1 MAVKELNQTEQAA
14 VLMLAIGMDRAA
26 QIFKHMN
33 RREVQILGT
42 TMANIEEIT
51 PEMVD
56 QVVEDII
63 IAVKSRTSLGMDT
76 DSYIRTVLISA
87 LGPDK
92 ANSILDRI
100 LQGGSTRGIEQ
111 LKWMDSRAI
120 ADMIR
125 LEHPQIMATILSLM
139 DSDQAAEVIMFLP
152 DNMRSDLIMRI
163 ATMKGVQPSALRE
176 LDEIMEKQLTG
187 SENVKATTLGGIDA
201 AANIL
206 NYMEGSSSDLV
217 MSEISELR
225 AELAQEIQDKMFV
238 FEDIATMSATDMQGL
253 LREIATGQ
261 LLLALRGASQDLKEK
276 VFNNMSRRAAEI
288 LRDDLEASPPA
299 RVSDVETAQKEILS
313 VVRRMV
319 DSGEIK
325 LGGGEGGR
333 DAYI

>member
-1 MAVKELNQTEQAA
+1 MATKELTKTERAA

-26 QIFKHMN
+26 LIFKHMN

-42 TMANIEEIT
+42 TMAGIGEIT
-51 PEMVD
+51 PEMMD
-56 QVVEDII
+56 QVVEEII
-63 IAVKSRTSLGMDT
+63 VDVKSRTSLGMDT
-76 DSYIRTVLISA
+76 DTYIRTVLISA

-100 LQGGSTRGIEQ
+100 LQGGSTKGIEQ
-111 LKWMDSRAI
+111 LKWMDSRSI
-120 ADMIR
+120 SDMIR

-139 DSDQAAEVIMFLP
+139 DSDQAAEVLMYLP
-152 DNMRSDLIMRI
+152 ENLRSDLVMRI

-187 SENVKATTLGGIDA
+187 SENVKATSLGGVDA

-206 NYMEGSSSDLV
+206 NFMEGSASDLV
-217 MSEISELR
+217 MNEISEVR

-238 FEDIATMSATDMQGL
+238 FEDLSTMTPTDMQTL

-276 VFNNMSRRAAEI
+276 VFTNMSRRAAEI

-299 RVSDVETAQKEILS
+299 RLSDVEGAQKEILT
-313 VVRRMV
+313 VVKRLI
-319 DSGEIK
+319 DSGDVHI
-325 LGGGEGGR
+325 GGGDGG

>member
-1 MAVKELNQTEQAA
+1 MATKELNKTERAA

-26 QIFKHMN
+26 LIFKHMN

-42 TMANIEEIT
+42 TMAGIGEIT
-51 PEMVD
+51 PEMMD
-56 QVVEDII
+56 QVVEEII
-63 IAVKSRTSLGMDT
+63 IDVKSRTSLGMDT
-76 DSYIRTVLISA
+76 DTYIRTVLISA

-100 LQGGSTRGIEQ
+100 LQGGSTKGIEQ
-111 LKWMDSRAI
+111 LKWMDSRSI

-125 LEHPQIMATILSLM
+125 QEHPQIMATLLALM
-139 DSDQAAEVIMFLP
+139 DGDQAAEVLMYLP
-152 DNMRSDLIMRI
+152 ENARADLVMRI
-163 ATMKGVQPSALRE
+163 ATMKGVQPGALRE

-187 SENVKATTLGGIDA
+187 SENVKATSLGGVDA

-217 MSEISELR
+217 MGEISEIR

-238 FEDIATMSATDMQGL
+238 FEDLSSMSASDMQTM
-253 LREIATGQ
+253 LREIPTGQ
-261 LLLALRGASQDLKEK
+261 LLLALRGSSQDLKEK

-299 RVSDVETAQKEILS
+299 RLSDVEAAQKEILS
-313 VVRRMV
+313 VVKRLV
-319 DSGEIK
+319 DSGDIQ
-325 LGGGEGGR
+325 LGGGDGGR
-333 DAYI
+333 DAYV

>member
-1 MAVKELNQTEQAA
+1 MATKELNKTERAA

-26 QIFKHMN
+26 MIFKNMN
-33 RREVQILGT
+33 RREVQVLGT
-42 TMANIEEIT
+42 TMANITEIT
-51 PEMVD
+51 PEMMD
-56 QVVEDII
+56 QVVEEII
-63 IAVKSRTSLGMDT
+63 VDVKSRTSLGMDT
-76 DSYIRTVLISA
+76 DTYIRTVLISA

-100 LQGGSTRGIEQ
+100 LQGGSTKGIEQ
-111 LKWMDSRAI
+111 LKWMDSRSI
-120 ADMIR
+120 SDMIR

-139 DSDQAAEVIMFLP
+139 DSDQAAEVLMFLP
-152 DNMRSDLIMRI
+152 ENLRPDLVMRI

-187 SENVKATTLGGIDA
+187 SENVKATSLGGVDA

-206 NYMEGSSSDLV
+206 NFMEGSASDLV
-217 MSEISELR
+217 MNEISEVR

-238 FEDIATMSATDMQGL
+238 FEDLGTMSASDMQTL

-276 VFNNMSRRAAEI
+276 VFTNMSRRAAEI
-288 LRDDLEASPPA
+288 LRDDLDASPPA
-299 RVSDVETAQKEILS
+299 RLSDVEGAQKEILT
-313 VVRRMV
+313 VVKRLI
-319 DSGEIK
+319 DSGDVHI
-325 LGGGEGGR
+325 GGGDGG

>member
-1 MAVKELNQTEQAA
+1 MATKELTKTERAA

-26 QIFKHMN
+26 LIFKHMN

-42 TMANIEEIT
+42 TMAGIGEIT
-51 PEMVD
+51 PEMMD
-56 QVVEDII
+56 QVVEEII
-63 IAVKSRTSLGMDT
+63 VDVKSRTSLGMDT
-76 DSYIRTVLISA
+76 DTYIRTVLISA

-100 LQGGSTRGIEQ
+100 LQGGSTKGIEQ
-111 LKWMDSRAI
+111 LKWMDSRSI
-120 ADMIR
+120 SDMIR

-139 DSDQAAEVIMFLP
+139 DSDQAAEVLMYLP
-152 DNMRSDLIMRI
+152 ENLRSDLVMRI

-187 SENVKATTLGGIDA
+187 SENVKATSLGGVDA

-206 NYMEGSSSDLV
+206 NFMEGSASDLV
-217 MSEISELR
+217 MNEISEVR

-238 FEDIATMSATDMQGL
+238 FEDLSTMTATDMQTL

-276 VFNNMSRRAAEI
+276 VFTNMSRRAAEI

-299 RVSDVETAQKEILS
+299 RLSDVEGAQKEILT
-313 VVRRMV
+313 VVKRLI
-319 DSGEIK
+319 DSGDVHI
-325 LGGGEGGR
+325 GGGDGG

>member
-1 MAVKELNQTEQAA
+1 MATKEMNQTERAA
-14 VLMLAIGMDRAA
+14 VLMLALGMDRAA
-26 QIFKHMN
+26 QVLKHMN
-33 RREVQILGT
+33 RREVQILGI
-42 TMANIEEIT
+42 TMANIGEIT
-51 PEMVD
+51 PEMMD
-56 QVVEDII
+56 EVVEEII
-63 IAVKSRTSLGMDT
+63 VAVKSRTSLGMDT
-76 DSYIRTVLISA
+76 DNYIRTVLVSA

-125 LEHPQIMATILSLM
+125 LEHPQIMSTILSLM

-152 DNMRSDLIMRI
+152 ENMRSDLVMRI
-163 ATMKGVQPSALRE
+163 ATMKGVQPGALRE

-206 NYMEGSSSDLV
+206 NYMEGSASDMV
-217 MSEISELR
+217 MSEIAEIR

-238 FEDIATMSATDMQGL
+238 FEDLSTISASDMQTL
-253 LREIATGQ
+253 LREVPTGQ
-261 LLLALRGASQDLKEK
+261 LLLALRGGSQELKEK
-276 VFNNMSRRAAEI
+276 IFSNMSRRAAEI

-299 RVSDVETAQKEILS
+299 RLSDVENAQKEILS
-313 VVRRMV
+313 IVKRLV
-319 DSGEIK
+319 DSGDIHI
-325 LGGGEGGR
+325 GTSDGGR
-333 DAYI
+333 DAFI

>member
-299 RVSDVETAQKEILS
+299 RVSDVEAAQKEILS

-325 LGGGEGGR
+325 LGGGDGGR

>member
-1 MAVKELNQTEQAA
+1 MAKELNQTERAA
-14 VLMLAIGMDRAA
+14 VLMLALGMDRAA
-26 QIFKHMN
+26 LVLKHMN

-42 TMANIEEIT
+42 TMAGVGEIT
-51 PEMVD
+51 PEMMD
-56 QVVEDII
+56 QVVEEII
-63 IAVKSRTSLGMDT
+63 VDVKSRTSLGMDT

-100 LQGGSTRGIEQ
+100 LQGGSTKGIEQ
-111 LKWMDSRAI
+111 LKWMDSRSI

-125 LEHPQIMATILSLM
+125 LEHPQIMATLLSLM
-139 DSDQAAEVIMFLP
+139 DGDQAAEVLMFLP
-152 DNMRSDLIMRI
+152 ENMRSDLVMRI
-163 ATMKGVQPSALRE
+163 ATMKGVQPGALRE

-187 SENVKATTLGGIDA
+187 SENVKATTLGGVDA

-206 NYMEGSSSDLV
+206 NYMEGSASDMV
-217 MSEISELR
+217 MGEISEIR
-225 AELAQEIQDKMFV
+225 SELAQEIQDKMFV
-238 FEDIATMSATDMQGL
+238 FDDISSMSATDMQTL
-253 LREIATGQ
+253 LREIPTGQ

-299 RVSDVETAQKEILS
+299 RLSDVESAQKDILS
-313 VVRRMV
+313 VVKRLV
-319 DSGEIK
+319 DSGDIQI
-325 LGGGEGGR
+325 GGADGGR

>member
-1 MAVKELNQTEQAA
+1 MATKELTKTERAA

-26 QIFKHMN
+26 LIFKHMN

-42 TMANIEEIT
+42 TMAGIGEIT
-51 PEMVD
+51 PEMMD
-56 QVVEDII
+56 QVVEEII
-63 IAVKSRTSLGMDT
+63 VDVKSRTSLGMDT
-76 DSYIRTVLISA
+76 DTYIRTVLISA

-100 LQGGSTRGIEQ
+100 LQGGSTKGIEQ
-111 LKWMDSRAI
+111 LKWMDSRSI
-120 ADMIR
+120 SDMIR

-139 DSDQAAEVIMFLP
+139 DSDQAAEVLMFLP
-152 DNMRSDLIMRI
+152 ENLRPDLVMRI

-187 SENVKATTLGGIDA
+187 SENVKATSLGGVDA

-206 NYMEGSSSDLV
+206 NFMEGSASDLV
-217 MSEISELR
+217 MNEISEVR

-238 FEDIATMSATDMQGL
+238 FEDLGTMSASDMQTL

-276 VFNNMSRRAAEI
+276 VFTNMSRRAAEI
-288 LRDDLEASPPA
+288 LRDDLDASPPA
-299 RVSDVETAQKEILS
+299 RLSDVEGAQKEILT
-313 VVRRMV
+313 VVKRLI
-319 DSGEIK
+319 DSGDVHI
-325 LGGGEGGR
+325 GGGDGG